1 MLRFGPKNFLHR
13 LWIGNFV
20 PSNKRD
26 KIHSMKKAN
35 TISTLVLLAIK
46 STPTVKKEGNTV
58 AARIN
63 GGYATVSFP
72 EIKEKAIPLNKK
84 TLVNS

>member
-1 MLRFGPKNFLHR
+1 M
-13 LWIGNFV
+13 GNFV
-20 PSNKRD
+20 PSNKEN

-46 STPTVKKEGNTV
+46 STPIVKREGNTV

-72 EIKEKAIPLNKK
+72 ELKEKAIPLNNKV
-84 TLVNS
+84 LVNS

>member
-1 MLRFGPKNFLHR
+1 MR
-13 LWIGNFV
+13 
-20 PSNKRD
+20 
-26 KIHSMKKAN
+26 KAN

-46 STPTVKKEGNTV
+46 STPIVKREGNTV
-58 AARIN
+58 AATIN

-72 EIKEKAIPLNKK
+72 ELKEKGIPLNK